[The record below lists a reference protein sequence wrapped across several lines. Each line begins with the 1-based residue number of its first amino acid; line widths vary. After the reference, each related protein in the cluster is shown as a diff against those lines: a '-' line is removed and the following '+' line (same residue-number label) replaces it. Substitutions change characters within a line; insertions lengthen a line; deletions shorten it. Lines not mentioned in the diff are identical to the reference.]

1 MGEISI
7 SGNTFS
13 VYSETNDPLADAKA
27 YLLGKV
33 GGERWIDAEKIVKQR
48 SLISATRWVIRALA
62 ARGLDDSDIPDPAD
76 TPANQFLQEA
86 TYEAAYALVITPTA
100 LDSVDQRDNKK
111 RVKAGSA
118 EIEFFRPQSGAIL
131 PPTAQALLLRYI
143 NSLGVSTNIGP
154 VASGTDG
161 KSEFEDQDAFGRE
174 DAFP

>member
-1 MGEISI
+1 MGTVSI
-7 SGNTFS
+7 SGTTFN
-13 VYSETNDPLADAKA
+13 VYSENADALADTKA

-33 GGERWIDAEKIVKQR
+33 GGERWIESDKITRQK
-48 SLISATRWVIRALA
+48 SLVSATRWVIRALA
-62 ARGLDDSDIPDPAD
+62 ARIADDSIPDPAD
-76 TPANQFLQEA
+76 TPANQFLREA

-100 LDSVDQRDNKK
+100 LDTVDQRDNKK

-143 NSLGVSTNIGP
+143 NSLGVSTEIGP
-154 VASGTDG
+154 TASGTDG
-161 KSEFEDQDAFGRE
+161 KSEFLDQDAFGRE